1 MLLFPAAPATLL
13 EGRPNKNLKIGEE
26 SRMLSMKLLDHTS
39 EEVRKTKALYYR
51 AFPKN
56 ERRSFPELAE
66 NRLGGT
72 EVFCFYDEDTFV
84 GMACLLNSPSISHI
98 IYLAVDES
106 LRGHGYGSKA
116 LELLHH
122 RKAGKKIMV
131 DIEIP
136 EEQAANAGQRKMRKK
151 FYLRA
156 GYQETP
162 VKYEWRHENYEILSF
177 GGQITEEEY
186 DGFWED
192 LRKHTE
198 P

>member
-1 MLLFPAAPATLL
+1 
-13 EGRPNKNLKIGEE
+13 
-26 SRMLSMKLLDHTS
+26 MLSMKLLGDTPES
-39 EEVRKTKALYYR
+39 VKKAKALYYR

-72 EVFCFYDEDTFV
+72 EIFCFYDAELFV
-84 GMACLLNSPSISHI
+84 GMACLLNGQEISHI
-98 IYLAVDES
+98 IYLAIDES

-116 LELLHH
+116 LELLHQS
-122 RKAGKKIMV
+122 KPGKKIMV

-136 EEQAANAGQRKMRKK
+136 DEQAENAKQREKRKK

-156 GYQETP
+156 GYEETP
-162 VKYEWRHENYEILSF
+162 IKYEWRHENYEILSF
-177 GGQITEEEY
+177 GGQVSEEEY

-192 LRKHTE
+192 LRKQTA
-198 P
+198 